1 MTLNIAKAKHWIFDL
16 DNTLYPAD
24 CKLFHQVDIRM
35 RNFIADY
42 LDLDEEDARKLQ
54 KRYFREYGTTLS
66 GLMKNHGMKPGAF
79 LEYVHDIDVNVVP
92 PNPSL
97 EHSLSLLPGQKLVFT
112 NGTSE
117 HAGRVMKRLG
127 IEHHF
132 DFVFDIFATDFI
144 PKPSIAGYRRLI
156 ENYAINPHKS
166 VMVEDV
172 AYNLEPAKSLGM
184 TTVLITNSY
193 EWSGGD
199 NEDEYVDHRVD
210 NLTSWLGKLSD
221 STYESES

>member
-1 MTLNIAKAKHWIFDL
+1 MSLNTAKSEHWIFDL
-16 DNTLYPAD
+16 DNTLYSAD

-42 LDLDEEDARKLQ
+42 LDLNEEDARKLQ
-54 KRYFREYGTTLS
+54 KRYFREYGTTLN
-66 GLMKNHGMKPGAF
+66 GLMQNHKMKPEAF

-97 EHSLSLLPGQKLVFT
+97 ENSLSRLPGQKLVFT

-132 DFVFDIFATDFI
+132 DCVFDIFATDFI
-144 PKPSIAGYRRLI
+144 PKPGIAGYRRLI
-156 ENYAINPHKS
+156 ESCAINPHKS

-172 AYNLEPAKSLGM
+172 ACNLEPAKSLGM
-184 TTVLITNSY
+184 ETVLVTNSY
-193 EWSGGD
+193 EWSG
-199 NEDEYVDHRVD
+199 EDKEAKYIDHRVN
-210 NLTSWLGKLSD
+210 NLTRWLGKLSD
-221 STYESES
+221 SL